1 METMSNPLRDVIKP
15 LTAHDRCD
23 HPGCDAQA
31 YIAVLLRIENEAPLL
46 WCGHHGRK
54 VLPALMAQHPF
65 AVRDDI
71 QVLADT
77 AAR

>member
-1 METMSNPLRDVIKP
+1 MMETMDHPLRDVIKP

-31 YIAVLLRIENEAPLL
+31 YVAVLLRIENESPLL
-46 WCGHHGRK
+46 WCGHHARK
-54 VLPALMAQHPF
+54 VLPALMKQNPF
-65 AVRDDI
+65 AVRDARER
-71 QVLADT
+71 L